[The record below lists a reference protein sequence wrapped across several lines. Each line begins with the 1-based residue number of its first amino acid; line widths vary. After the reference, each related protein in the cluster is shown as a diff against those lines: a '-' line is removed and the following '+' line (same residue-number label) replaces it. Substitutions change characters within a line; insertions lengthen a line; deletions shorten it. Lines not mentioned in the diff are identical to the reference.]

1 MFDLFARLA
10 EILVGL
16 SRGLIASGRVHTD
29 ADVADVVV
37 RCATSVQDIYV
48 RGVSVLDHAER
59 LATGDT
65 AAADGFARLMR
76 EQVEAIT
83 SLSEQLRAHRTLL
96 VTIDPS
102 LYVELVPFL
111 DEKSGL
117 LSAWAKQVAAGEF
130 STTAVFFLS
139 GAELDRVLSVASQA
153 VDASGFVGSRTDY
166 LVAVR
171 DGLRPERAIEVRD
184 LRRVDGD
191 LANDVLGRIAARR
204 RDLGTLRTLSES
216 LVDAMREAL
225 GDDAVATFRRRALK
239 AGRKPDQR

>member
-16 SRGLIASGRVHTD
+16 SRGLVASGRVHTD
-29 ADVADVVV
+29 ARVADVVV
-37 RCATSVQDIYV
+37 RCATGMQDVYV

-59 LATGDT
+59 LATGDA
-65 AAADGFARLMR
+65 AAADAFARLMR

-83 SLSEQLRAHRTLL
+83 ALSEQLRADRALL
-96 VTIDPS
+96 VTIAPS

-117 LSAWAKQVAAGEF
+117 LSAWAKQVGAGEF

-139 GAELDRVLSVASQA
+139 EAELDQVLSVASQA
-153 VDASGFVGSRTDY
+153 VDASGFAGNRTDY
-166 LVAVR
+166 LVAMR
-171 DGLRPERAIEVRD
+171 DSLRAERATEVRD

-191 LANDVLGRIAARR
+191 RANDVLERIAARR
-204 RDLGTLRTLSES
+204 RNLGTLRTLSES
-216 LVDAMREAL
+216 LVDAMREAV